1 MIKFCALASGSSG
14 NCYYVSS
21 ENTSIL
27 IDAGIS
33 LKGMT
38 EKLESVGERIDS
50 ISDIVLT
57 HEHSDHIKGLKALLK
72 KYDVTLHLTE
82 STYDA
87 LACDLTTSR
96 LPVRIFEKRNP
107 LRIGDLHISAKSVS
121 HDAIDPVCYN
131 IRNQV
136 TGHAVGIITDLGWAD
151 PDVFLSFADCD
162 LILIESN
169 HDIDLLKMG
178 SYPAFLKQR
187 ILGRQGHLSNND
199 AGYIV
204 RELLKRGRLKQ
215 VVLGHLS
222 ENNNHPQLARI
233 TVEQLVREYGF
244 VDGDHYDLDVT
255 VQGKTGKMY
264 YLRGTG
270 NET

>member
-1 MIKFCALASGSSG
+1 MIKFCALASGSKG
-14 NCYYVSS
+14 NCYYVGSDS
-21 ENTSIL
+21 TSIL

-33 LKGMT
+33 LKGMI

-57 HEHSDHIKGLKALLK
+57 HEHEDHIRGLKALLK
-72 KYDVTLHLTE
+72 KYEVTLHVTENTYAALGCE
-82 STYDA
+82 STV
-87 LACDLTTSR
+87 CR
-96 LPVRIFEKRNP
+96 NPIRIFDKQRP
-107 LRIGDLHISAKSVS
+107 ICIGNLQISAKSVS
-121 HDAIDPVCYN
+121 HDAVDPVCYN
-131 IRNQV
+131 IRNDE

-151 PDVFLSFADCD
+151 PEVFLSFSDCD
-162 LILIESN
+162 LVLIESN

-187 ILGRQGHLSNND
+187 ILGKHGHLSNND

-204 RELLKRGRLKQ
+204 RELLKRGRLKK

-222 ENNNHPQLARI
+222 ENNNHPQLARL
-233 TVEQLVREYGF
+233 TVEQLVREYGYL
-244 VDGDHYDLDVT
+244 DGEHYDLDVT

-264 YLRGTG
+264 YLRGSSD
-270 NET
+270 ES